1 MKNRLLVMAALFMAV
16 SGSVKAQI
24 QKGNVMVGG
33 DIANLSLDLG
43 QPRQFAIDINPKAAW
58 FIRDNV
64 ALGAYGIFDLATIR
78 KVSTSVTYGVGALGR
93 YYFSD
98 KNLDVVKHLR
108 LFAEANIGIQGVN
121 VNNHNNTVP
130 NSTTN
135 GLGFGFGPG
144 AAYFITPEIG
154 FETLLKYNGN
164 VGFGSNP
171 YASNLSINVGL
182 QIYLPSKKLKQVSR
196 EARHDLREAGQ
207 DVKQAGKDA
216 KKDAKDATR

>member
-1 MKNRLLVMAALFMAV
+1 MKIRFLVFAALLTAA

-43 QPRQFAIDINPKAAW
+43 QPRQFSFDLNPKAAW

-64 ALGAYGIFDLATIR
+64 ALGAYGVFDLSTIR

-98 KNLDVVKHLR
+98 RNLDVVKHLR
-108 LFAEANIGIQGVN
+108 LFAEGNIGIQGVN

-144 AAYFITPEIG
+144 LAYFITPTIG
-154 FETLLKYNGN
+154 LEGLLKYNGTA
-164 VGFGSNP
+164 GFGSNP
-171 YASNLSINVGL
+171 YASNLSINFGL
-182 QIYLPSKKLKQVSR
+182 QIYLPSKKLRQIGR
-196 EARHDLREAGQ
+196 EAKHDMKEAGQ
-207 DVKQAGKDA
+207 DINQAAKDA
-216 KKDAKDATR
+216 KKDAKDATK